1 MKIKKIG
8 SQFLIRNDK
17 NRVVGVHVTKKAAE
31 KALLKLIGAAG
42 KVVMKEAGKAIS
54 KTVKKGKKKKSPK
67 K

>member
-1 MKIKKIG
+1 MHLKKIG
-8 SQFLIRNDK
+8 SQFLIRNDN
-17 NRVVGVHVTKKAAE
+17 NRVVGVHVDKKTAE

-54 KTVKKGKKKKSPK
+54 KPKKGKKKKSPK